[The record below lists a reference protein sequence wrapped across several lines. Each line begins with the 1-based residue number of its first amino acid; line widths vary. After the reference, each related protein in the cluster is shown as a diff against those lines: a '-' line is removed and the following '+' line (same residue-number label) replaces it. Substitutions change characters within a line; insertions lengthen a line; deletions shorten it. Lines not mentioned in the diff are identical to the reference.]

1 MRQYTHEF
9 HQPAVN
15 VVLVDGASV
24 RKGAASLGI
33 PFHTIHNWVASA
45 RRGRGALSAPAA
57 TDSAGR
63 LRELDAENRMLRI
76 ERDIL
81 KTRL

>member
-1 MRQYTHEF
+1 MRQFTHEL

-15 VVLVDGASV
+15 VVLVEGASV

-33 PFHTIHNWVASA
+33 PSHTIHNWVTSA
-45 RRGRGALSAPAA
+45 RHGRGTLPALAA

-63 LRELDAENRMLRI
+63 RRELEAENRMLRI
-76 ERDIL
+76 ARDTL
-81 KTRL
+81 KSRL

>member
-1 MRQYTHEF
+1 MRQFTHEF

-33 PFHTIHNWVASA
+33 PFHTIHNWVTSA
-45 RRGRGALSAPAA
+45 RRGL
-57 TDSAGR
+57 
-63 LRELDAENRMLRI
+63 EAENRMLRI
-76 ERDIL
+76 ERDTL
-81 KTRL
+81 KT